1 MRKEKIAHKYLVE
14 KKTQSL
20 IKKDWIN
27 NKLWKRFFAFQKF
40 KSNNYI
46 NNEEGD

>member
-1 MRKEKIAHKYLVE
+1 M
-14 KKTQSL
+14 KKSR
-20 IKKDWIN
+20 IKKLVKNDWVN

-40 KSNNYI
+40 KSDKYK

>member
-1 MRKEKIAHKYLVE
+1 MKPRERRAKQLMKREWVH
-14 KKTQSL
+14 
-20 IKKDWIN
+20 

-40 KSNNYI
+40 KSNNYV